1 MKIRHIAPVLVVAL
15 AGCGGGTSS
24 SSSSPSPTPAPSPPV
39 AGGGQTLSLMAQ
51 PSALAFNK
59 KTLTAKAGKVTIVMK
74 NPSPTPH
81 NIAIQG
87 PGVNTQGEIVSQGGT
102 SQVTATLKPGKYTF
116 YCSVP
121 GHRAAGMQ
129 GTLTVR

>member
-1 MKIRHIAPVLVVAL
+1 P
-15 AGCGGGTSS
+15 
-24 SSSSPSPTPAPSPPV
+24 PPAPAAPPPPAA
-39 AGGGQTLSLMAQ
+39 AGGQSLRLMA
-51 PSALAFNK
+51 STDALAFNK
-59 KTLTAKAGKVTIVMK
+59 KTLTAKAGQVTIVMS

-87 PGVNTQGEIVSQGGT
+87 GGVAKTGEIVSQGGT

-121 GHRAAGMQ
+121 GHRDAGMQ